1 MKDLNFFSS
10 YNKKKEKLLTKDN
23 ILYSFLF
30 LVMLAVITYGSMNF
44 YNIKRLNRDISM
56 LQNQILTIKSDSKI
70 NEILD
75 KEDQIIKYRDSISK
89 LKKMDEYINKKNV
102 INEDLLMG
110 LEDNLPPKV
119 FLKSII
125 FNTDSIKLEGKSKD
139 KDSIAQFQYNLNSIK
154 SFGEIFIPHIT
165 DEIDSFGFVMDI
177 KYKEENL
184 NGAET
189 GKLQEK

>member
-10 YNKKKEKLLTKDN
+10 YNKKKENLLTKEN
-23 ILYSFLF
+23 ILYSFLS
-30 LVMLAVITYGSMNF
+30 LVILAVISYGGINF
-44 YNIKRLNRDISM
+44 YNIKKLNKDISI
-56 LQNQILTIKSDSKI
+56 LQNQISTIKSDSKI

-75 KEDQIIKYRDSISK
+75 MEDQIIKYRDNISK
-89 LKKMDEYINKKNV
+89 LKNMDEYIIKKNV
-102 INEDLLMG
+102 INEGLLMD

-125 FNTDSIKLEGKSKD
+125 LNTDSIKLEGKSQD
-139 KDSIAQFQYNLNSIK
+139 KDSIAQFQYNLNSVK

-165 DEIDSFGFVMDI
+165 DDIDSFGFVMDI